1 MKKTLI
7 SLLQSAVDY
16 SADAFFLYKK
26 TAEGWKGYT
35 FKQIQEKATAVSSFL
50 RNTLGVQEHT
60 KIAILAE
67 GSPEWAVTELGVL
80 YNRCISV
87 PLSLKLLIEEIQFRV
102 EHSESEIIACS
113 KLTISKVKDIAKE
126 TLDKLKILYIDDD
139 RSAIESMISNND
151 ITSENV
157 YYLDDAIRLGNDFL
171 SQPQYAQIQ
180 QKIALQVEE
189 EDIATISYSS
199 GTTGNPKGVMLTHK
213 NYYLNTRYPQDYHV
227 FPDHNEFKLLMIL
240 PIDHAFAHT
249 VGLYI
254 GMREKAQLYFLDSR
268 GGPAGMIRAIPENL
282 QEVQPYM
289 LMVVPALAQ
298 NFMKKILQNIAS
310 QGKLTS
316 ALFHW
321 TLRANIH
328 HNGDLFHKPSL
339 WTKLTTYVPRTLGAK
354 IIFPKIHKALP
365 VKMLLGG
372 GALVDRKLQEFFWG
386 INIPFYL
393 GYGMTEASPVISV
406 TGAKDES
413 MKIGS
418 VGRFFKDIEGKI
430 IREDGSTCLPME
442 VGEIVMKSDTVM
454 KGYYKNPEA
463 TAQTVRNG
471 WLHTGDRGYLDA
483 DGFLFIA
490 GREKALLISKEGEKY
505 SPEEIEEAI
514 HSTSQFVSQAL
525 LYCDHKPYTSA
536 LFVLNEDALKTRIK
550 EMRERSL
557 LKLITSID
565 ISDELKERFSKM
577 KRSQIRAA
585 FDFST
590 ISKQEKSID
599 IQQLLREIIE
609 DAFAFR
615 KDSTFKDSFPKVW
628 IPNTFAIVPEP
639 FEINSTMKVVRFK
652 VLDQYKETLEFM
664 YTDNG
669 SGPINSHN
677 ISILTEIVHKIE
689 TELEQEGH

>member
-35 FKQIQEKATAVSSFL
+35 FKQIQDKATAVSAFL
-50 RNTLGVQEHT
+50 RNTLGIQEHT

-67 GSPEWAVTELGVL
+67 GSPEWAITELGVL

-102 EHSESEIIACS
+102 EHSESEVIACS
-113 KLTISKVKDIAKE
+113 KMTISKVKDIAKE
-126 TLDKLKILYIDDD
+126 TLNKIKILYIDDD
-139 RSAIESMISNND
+139 RSIIESMISNKD
-151 ITSENV
+151 IASENV
-157 YYLDDAIRLGNDFL
+157 FYLDDAMRIGSDLIKQ
-171 SQPQYAQIQ
+171 SHYAQLQ
-180 QKIALQVEE
+180 QKIALQIEE

-213 NYYLNTRYPQDYHV
+213 NYYINTRYPQDYHV
-227 FPDHNEFKLLMIL
+227 FPDNKDFKLLMIL

-254 GMREKAQLYFLDSR
+254 GMREKAQLYFLDAR

-321 TLRANIH
+321 TLRANIAY
-328 HNGDLFHKPSL
+328 NGDLYHRSSL
-339 WTKLTTYVPRTLGAK
+339 WTNLITYIPRTIGAK
-354 IIFPKIHKALP
+354 VIFPKIHKALP
-365 VKMLLGG
+365 IKMLLGG

-386 INIPFYL
+386 INLPFYL

-406 TGAKDES
+406 TGSKDKS

-430 IREDGSTCLPME
+430 IREDGTSCQPME
-442 VGEIVMKSDTVM
+442 VGEIVIKSDTVM

-463 TAQTVRNG
+463 TAETVRNG
-471 WLHTGDRGYLDA
+471 WLHTGDRGYLDR

-514 HSTSQFVSQAL
+514 QSTSQFVSQAL

-536 LFVLNEDALKTRIK
+536 LFVLNEEALKIRIK

-557 LKLITSID
+557 LKLIKSID

-577 KRSQIRAA
+577 KRSQIREA
-585 FDFST
+585 FDFSS

-609 DAFAFR
+609 DAFSFR
-615 KDSTFKDSFPKVW
+615 KDPTFKDSFPKVW
-628 IPNTFAIVPEP
+628 VPNTFAIVPEA

-652 VLDQYKETLEFM
+652 VLEQYKDIIEFM
-664 YTDNG
+664 YTEDG
-669 SGPINSHN
+669 SGPINAHN
-677 ISILTEIVHKIE
+677 INVLTQIIQKLE
-689 TELEQEGH
+689 TDLEQEGH